1 MEHIEKS
8 QAESDVLYIQVASAE
23 RAQYDAANE
32 TLSYENYLQ
41 EIESASWNFITNAQ
55 FILKCVDS
63 DSANDCSGEIK
74 LCTHIAEQFY
84 NYAVDGMPAFLY
96 VFEKGVKRELSES
109 EEFEFGMLLSAFL
122 AYNELFTSLEESM
135 GGSQPA
141 YGMKVVLNMF
151 FARLKL
157 DAALYSE
164 QEQFL
169 SIAEV
174 ALLARMKEKSVRNF
188 AHRSLGA
195 QHDPSR
201 RITLISAKK
210 ANEWLLSRRKFTPS
224 VPLTTE
230 FARQTLVSI
239 RDEFG

>member
-1 MEHIEKS
+1 MEHIAGN
-8 QAESDVLYIQVASAE
+8 QFESDVLYTQITSAE
-23 RAQYDAANE
+23 RAQYDAAND
-32 TLSYENYLQ
+32 TLSRENYLQ
-41 EIESASWNFITNAQ
+41 EIESASRNFITNAQ
-55 FILKCVDS
+55 LILKCINPHS
-63 DSANDCSGEIK
+63 GNDCFGEIK

-84 NYAVDGMPAFLY
+84 SYAVDGTPTFLY
-96 VFEKGVKRELSES
+96 VYEDGAKREIAES
-109 EEFEFGMLLSAFL
+109 EDVEFGIRLSAFS
-122 AYNELFTSLEESM
+122 AYNENFTSLEESM

-164 QEQFL
+164 QELFL

-195 QHDPSR
+195 QHDSGR
-201 RITLISAKK
+201 RITLISTKN

-224 VPLTTE
+224 VPLITE

-239 RDEFG
+239 QEEFG